1 MESLSRLV
9 APLTAARFLQEHWEQ
24 KPLVHLDCGRR
35 RFDDLLTLDDVDF
48 AVTTTDMR
56 YPQFR
61 MVKDGEP
68 LPLTSYTRPTRGA
81 SGEAARAADPARMA
95 DAYQAG
101 ATLVLQGL
109 HRRWQPLARF
119 CAGLEEEL
127 SQPVQTNIYL
137 TPPGARGFTAHYD
150 THDVFVMQLH
160 GAKKWRLY
168 DAPFKLPL
176 KNQTHRREGVKPGE
190 PLHEFELAAGDV
202 IYIPRGFFHEA
213 ETSAASSLHITLGV
227 TSLTWLDLVRSA
239 VEECSRDPA
248 FRGSLPPGWAAP
260 AGGDAGLEEQ
270 LRSLLALMCDRAEP
284 ASLIAREAAGFHRR
298 RRPLLRGIL
307 LDAEEAPDIDS
318 STQVYRRDGVTP
330 RIDEDETAISL
341 TFHRKM
347 IRLPLVAASSVRYCA
362 ASASYRARDLPDD
375 LDEAG
380 RLVLL
385 RRLIREG
392 FCTLRPD
399 EAA

>member
-1 MESLSRLV
+1 MERLSRLV
-9 APLTAARFLQEHWEQ
+9 APLTTARFLQEHWEQ
-24 KPLVHLDCGRR
+24 KPLVQLECGKC

-48 AVTTTDMR
+48 AVTATDMR

-81 SGEAARAADPARMA
+81 SGEGARAADPARMLA
-95 DAYQAG
+95 AYQAG

-119 CAGLEEEL
+119 CSGLEEDL

-137 TPPGARGFTAHYD
+137 TPPGAKGFTAHYD

-160 GAKKWRLY
+160 GRKLWRLY
-168 DAPFKLPL
+168 DAPFSLPL
-176 KNQTHRREGVKPGE
+176 KNQTHRRQGVTPGAL
-190 PLHEFELAAGDV
+190 LHEFELAAGDV

-213 ETSAASSLHITLGV
+213 ETSAGSSLHITLGV
-227 TSLTWLDLVRSA
+227 TSLTWMDLLRSA
-239 VEECSRDPA
+239 VEECSRHPD

-260 AGGDAGLEEQ
+260 TGADAALEEQ
-270 LRSLLALMCDRAEP
+270 LRTLLALMCDRAEP
-284 ASLIAREAAGFHRR
+284 AALLAREAAGFHRR
-298 RRPLLRGIL
+298 RRPLLRGLL
-307 LDAEEAPDIDS
+307 LDTEEAEAIDS

-330 RIDEDETAISL
+330 VIDEDETQISL
-341 TFHRKM
+341 TFHKKM
-347 IRLPLVAASSVRYCA
+347 IKLPIAAAKSLRYCA
-362 ASASYRARDLPDD
+362 TDTAYMARDLPEE

-385 RRLIREG
+385 RRLVREG